1 MAVACWCI
9 LWNLS
14 IRDTACCPHYIE
26 LCTKLPLNESH
37 LSIENRQLGPNDATV
52 ERFHIHI
59 ARCCTTSSCCWAA
72 TDVLVSVWWEW
83 M

>member
-37 LSIENRQLGPNDATV
+37 LSIEDDRSIGVHCREVSHSYCKVLHNFFMLLGCN
-52 ERFHIHI
+52 
-59 ARCCTTSSCCWAA
+59 
-72 TDVLVSVWWEW
+72 
-83 M
+83 

>member
-14 IRDTACCPHYIE
+14 IRDTACCSHYIE

-37 LSIENRQLGPNDATV
+37 LSIENRQLGPNGV
-52 ERFHIHI
+52 HCREVSHSY
-59 ARCCTTSSCCWAA
+59 CK
-72 TDVLVSVWWEW
+72 VLHNFF
-83 M
+83 MLLGCN